1 MSQELELSAILA
13 EAAAQIQ
20 QTEPPKSL
28 PFNKTQFEVF
38 TAVLA
43 HMVNDAARQA
53 ARLLADEG
61 GDQSFWNGGRFPL
74 YEEDGDEDGD
84 EYSSGAAAIQMLG
97 RSMKEL
103 QKLQEA
109 VPTLIQSFKNIE
121 ECRYPQ
127 GAPWAQEE
135 AES

>member
-61 GDQSFWNGGRFPL
+61 GDQSFWNGGRFSL
-74 YEEDGDEDGD
+74 YEEDGD
-84 EYSSGAAAIQMLG
+84 EYSSGEAAIQMLG

-109 VPTLIQSFKNIE
+109 VPTLIQSFKKIE